1 MSSAKDDKSL
11 TPPADGDCG
20 FDSDDE
26 DVDSPQT
33 KELEK
38 LMERLDRLAVS
49 VPPSVILKHLDQAT
63 TELERKARP
72 VPPLSLSPSLP
83 IPLAPPLLVR
93 QSAHSAPPP
102 NMSLH
107 CAHPPRQA
115 PAKLAPA
122 SAPPPPAPTPMD
134 TK

>member
-1 MSSAKDDKSL
+1 MASAKDEKM
-11 TPPADGDCG
+11 TIPPPDGDCG

-26 DVDSPQT
+26 DVDSPHT

-38 LMERLDRLAVS
+38 LMERLDLLAAS

-72 VPPLSLSPSLP
+72 PPSSSSSSLP
-83 IPLAPPLLVR
+83 IPLAPPLLIR

-102 NMSLH
+102 NMALH
-107 CAHPPRQA
+107 CAQPPRQA